1 MKSNVF
7 SRRLWSKDFVL
18 ILLIC
23 TIASYPNRILISML
37 PVYVLDLGGSNAMTG
52 MMMTGLTLLGMLTN
66 IIVAPLIDRIGR
78 KKLLLLGSGLYALN
92 IILFCFTEDL
102 GVLFVLRVLCGFTQG
117 VFFPVPPIMAA
128 DNAPQDVLVDAMG
141 LFGVAGSSPLR

>member
-102 GVLFVLRVLCGFTQG
+102 GGFTQG